1 MVDYFPLIT
10 SVVSLVFAIMVGVQY
25 LQRRKKHQLIW
36 TIALLMFFL
45 TSLLGFVSQPEI
57 VGASVSL
64 YKLYYVLAAPMVALL
79 GAGTLYLLTHK
90 PLGKYFLAYIIII
103 FIPFAALVLTASI
116 DPNEVAE
123 GFEKIGGAAIPSTA
137 RIFSPLFTIP
147 GSIFLIG
154 GALYSFWLD
163 RTRNYNLLIAIG
175 GVFPLLG
182 GTIQRFGDPTFLSI
196 LHTTGT
202 LLLFV
207 GFVLSREYVKKL
219 TEPKEKGRLKGEA

>member
-1 MVDYFPLIT
+1 LTDYFPLAT
-10 SVVSLVFAIMVGVQY
+10 SIISALFAVLVGMQY
-25 LQRRKKHQLIW
+25 LQRRKRHQLIW
-36 TIALLMFFL
+36 TIALIMFFL
-45 TSLLGFVSQPEI
+45 TSLLGFLSQPEI
-57 VGASVSL
+57 MGGNVPL

-90 PLGKYFLAYIIII
+90 PFGKYFLVYIIIV
-103 FIPFAALVLTASI
+103 FIPFAALVSTSSI
-116 DPNEVAE
+116 DPNKLTE
-123 GFEKIGGAAIPSTA
+123 GFEKIGGAAMPSNV

-196 LHTTGT
+196 FHTIGT
-202 LLLFV
+202 LLLFI
-207 GFVLSREYVKKL
+207 GFVLSREYVRTRVESKK
-219 TEPKEKGRLKGEA
+219 KGG

>member
-1 MVDYFPLIT
+1 LIDYFPLVT
-10 SVVSLVFAIMVGVQY
+10 SIISATFAVLVGMQY

-57 VGASVSL
+57 MGTNVSL

-90 PLGKYFLAYIIII
+90 PFGKFFLVYIIIV
-103 FIPFAALVLTASI
+103 FIPFAALVFMSSI
-116 DPNEVAE
+116 DSNELSE
-123 GFEKIGGAAIPSTA
+123 GFEKIGGAAMPSNV

-163 RTRNYNLLIAIG
+163 RTRSYNLLIAIG

-182 GTIQRFGDPTFLSI
+182 GAIQRFGDPTFLSI
-196 LHTTGT
+196 FHTIGT
-202 LLLFV
+202 LLLFI
-207 GFVLSREYVKKL
+207 GFVLSREYVRTRVESRKK
-219 TEPKEKGRLKGEA
+219 GG